1 MSISSDRP
9 NIDPNGNGSDNLT
22 QIEGI
27 GPVRQK
33 WFRERFNVRTFHDL
47 ARLSPDQIESSLRDD
62 RKPVSFHDIES
73 WIVQAKALA
82 QSSTSSAS
90 MDSQAPP
97 AETFELNNGVS
108 DLSSTMSTKDWIERE
123 SIQNDAENL
132 KNSNESGEWN
142 TVASFDVEFQT
153 RLIGGDRPE
162 YRTWVRC
169 LQTGRVRIWSGFV
182 SEKVSQWI
190 AAQLDEHALKVSSS
204 EYESERAPQESFST
218 TTTPTTTTSIS
229 PAGVSADQICSD
241 DVGSSTQTTSCEES
255 SLSED
260 SSSTG
265 HQTLSPISV
274 AITHIR
280 AFQDTDALQPVVSV
294 TPNHEASLQITGSMQ
309 AQEPF
314 QIELDV
320 TLPGMTDAHLQGKG
334 VTGHIHVYAYN
345 RATGSIEAVG
355 EPYTTPIEVIK
366 PHYTITLPTAVLPQ
380 GLYRVKV
387 LFNLQGASSVPGYA
401 EIPLLQVI

>member
-9 NIDPNGNGSDNLT
+9 NTDANGNGSDNLT

-33 WFRERFNVRTFHDL
+33 WVRERFNVRTFHDL

-73 WIVQAKALA
+73 WIRQAKALA
-82 QSSTSSAS
+82 QSSASSAS
-90 MDSQAPP
+90 MDSQTPL
-97 AETFELNNGVS
+97 AETFGLNNGVS
-108 DLSSTMSTKDWIERE
+108 ASSSAQSSGDSTGRA
-123 SIQNDAENL
+123 SVQ
-132 KNSNESGEWN
+132 NESAEWK
-142 TVASFDVEFQT
+142 TIASFDVEFQT
-153 RLIGGDRPE
+153 RLIEGDRPE

-182 SEKVSQWI
+182 SEKVPQWI
-190 AAQLDEHALKVSSS
+190 AAQLDEHALKVSSL
-204 EYESERAPQESFST
+204 EDESDQAPQESFST
-218 TTTPTTTTSIS
+218 STTSSIS
-229 PAGVSADQICSD
+229 PAGVSADRVCSD
-241 DVGSSTQTTSCEES
+241 DIESSAQTPSCEGL
-255 SLSED
+255 SLSDD

-265 HQTLSPISV
+265 HQALSPISV
-274 AITHIR
+274 AITRIR
-280 AFQDTDALQPVVSV
+280 AFQHTDALQPVVSI
-294 TPNHEASLQITGSMQ
+294 TPNHEAPLQIASSMQ

-320 TLPGMTDAHLQGKG
+320 TLPGITDAHFQGKG
-334 VTGHIHVYAYN
+334 VTGHMHMYAYN

-355 EPYTTPIEVIK
+355 GPYTTPIEDIK
-366 PHYTITLPTAVLPQ
+366 PHYTITFPKAVLPQ
-380 GLYRVKV
+380 GLYRIKV

-401 EIPLLQVI
+401 EIPLLQFI